1 MPIYEYECGGCGHQ
15 MDKLQ
20 KLSDEPLV
28 TCPACDKDELQK
40 MISAA
45 GFRLKGSGWYE
56 TDFKTGKKKHLA
68 ENDSKKPTSD
78 SSTAAKT
85 AD

>member
-1 MPIYEYECGGCGHQ
+1 MPIYEYLCDACGHQ

-20 KLSDEPLV
+20 KLSDDPLV
-28 TCPACDKDELQK
+28 NCPACHENTLKK

-56 TDFKTGKKKHLA
+56 TDFKTGKKKQLA
-68 ENDSKKPTSD
+68 ESD
-78 SSTAAKT
+78 STKPAATPKSTQAV
-85 AD
+85 